1 MEKQTKNDFIKR
13 LIKFTLIII
22 KLTRNL
28 PKTISNDIFARQIIR
43 SSANIGANVMEARG
57 SSTKKDYARFFSI
70 ALKSANET
78 KYWLILIQSANPEQ
92 KEKYRHLLEENDEIA
107 RLSHQAL
114 LRSKVENNLLF
125 EIYTFGF

>member
-43 SSANIGANVMEARG
+43 SSASIGANVMEARG
-57 SSTKKDYARFFSI
+57 SSTKKD
-70 ALKSANET
+70 
-78 KYWLILIQSANPEQ
+78 
-92 KEKYRHLLEENDEIA
+92 
-107 RLSHQAL
+107 
-114 LRSKVENNLLF
+114 
-125 EIYTFGF
+125 

>member
-92 KEKYRHLLEENDEIA
+92 KEKYRHLLEENDEICKIIA
-107 RLSHQAL
+107 SSIITLKGR
-114 LRSKVENNLLF
+114 K
-125 EIYTFGF
+125 